1 MASLVDSRPSPSS
14 IPLPQ
19 SQSPPIKTTTNTLPP
34 VPQLQ
39 PQAAGSTPSPNYE
52 IPGAFPHDTSQPSPR
67 QNTSEASRG
76 QAGQLLGARRTSLPS
91 TEREGVKPGEHYDGV
106 GPLPGSISE
115 TSVAKLPDE
124 RMQAAREA
132 DQPTQRRAVGGVQPY
147 EHHNGVGP
155 LPGTSSE
162 TSVAKLPDE
171 REAAATSQ
179 ERPEPPLPIQNR
191 KSLLMIQA
199 HRLKI
204 GNLLLTLSRG
214 S

>member
-76 QAGQLLGARRTSLPS
+76 QAGQLRTPFLIRERGFVTQADCYFSRRKEDLIAVDG
-91 TEREGVKPGEHYDGV
+91 ERGC
-106 GPLPGSISE
+106 
-115 TSVAKLPDE
+115 
-124 RMQAAREA
+124 
-132 DQPTQRRAVGGVQPY
+132 
-147 EHHNGVGP
+147 
-155 LPGTSSE
+155 
-162 TSVAKLPDE
+162 
-171 REAAATSQ
+171 
-179 ERPEPPLPIQNR
+179 
-191 KSLLMIQA
+191 
-199 HRLKI
+199 
-204 GNLLLTLSRG
+204 
-214 S
+214 